1 MSQFVN
7 PSEPKEWKTMAASNF
22 ASTAQPVL
30 QTLQQGL
37 DDAVH
42 AWRVE
47 GLLSW
52 PTIYLIATVV
62 LTYWACLVGHRLF
75 LHPLAG
81 IPGPKFA
88 ALTYWYEIYYDVWLG
103 GQYFR
108 KVKQMHE
115 KYGPIVRINP
125 DEVHFND
132 PEFIEPLYPSAKRK
146 TNKSVMTGRRTGT
159 PNSLAGTADHD
170 THRLRRSTISG
181 FFSTASIR
189 RLEPIM
195 KADMHKL
202 LDRMHEAGTTG
213 EVLKFHFVL
222 KACACDIVTQY
233 AFGTSFNFL
242 GEKDFAA
249 PYIEATDVF
258 HFFNHAMCHFPIVG
272 YLLGTSPD
280 WLIKSVF
287 PGLTEMW
294 NKKTMWLDEVEKIR
308 SSPNPERIKSTIFE
322 GVLGSRLP
330 DEEKTNARLAHE
342 AQLVVFAGQ
351 GTTAYTLSAAIYQL
365 LAHPEEL
372 AKVKK
377 ELADAVT
384 GAGAGADDDVPSY
397 SQVENLPY
405 FQAAIQET
413 LRLHPGVVARLPR
426 VSPTEP
432 IVYEDK
438 ARGRSYVIPP
448 GTTYSMTAQ
457 IAHTNKA
464 VFADPEK
471 FIPQRWIDNPRLD
484 RAFIGFARGTRNCIG
499 MNFAKQELS
508 IILAT
513 ILLKYDLYRGQE
525 GPTLELYE
533 TTRERDID
541 CVRDM
546 IIPFPAA
553 GSPGL
558 RLKIRN

>member
-1 MSQFVN
+1 MSQFLNLSV
-7 PSEPKEWKTMAASNF
+7 PKEWKTMAASNF

-42 AWRVE
+42 VWRVD

-52 PTIYLIATVV
+52 PTVYLTTTAV
-62 LTYWACLVGHRLF
+62 LTYWTYLVAQRLF
-75 LHPLAG
+75 FHPLAG

-88 ALTYWYEIYYDVWLG
+88 ALTYWYEIYYDVWKG

-146 TNKSVMTGRRTGT
+146 TNKSIMTGRRTGT

-195 KADMHKL
+195 KADMRKL
-202 LDRMHEAGTTG
+202 LSRMHEAGETG

-272 YLLGTSPD
+272 YLLGASPD

-322 GVLGSRLP
+322 GVLSSKLP

-365 LAHPEEL
+365 LSHPDEL

-377 ELADAVT
+377 ELSDALSAAT
-384 GAGAGADDDVPSY
+384 DDIPSY

-438 ARGRSYVIPP
+438 ARGRSYVVPA
-448 GTTYSMTAQ
+448 GVTYSMTAQ
-457 IAHTNKA
+457 IAHTNEA
-464 VFADPEK
+464 VFADADK

-525 GPTLELYE
+525 GPTLELYN

-558 RLKIRN
+558 QLRVRN

>member
-1 MSQFVN
+1 MSQFSN
-7 PSEPKEWKTMAASNF
+7 PTDPREWKTMAANNF
-22 ASTAQPVL
+22 VTTAQPVL

-37 DDAVH
+37 DDAVQ

-52 PTIYLIATVV
+52 PTVYLVATAVV
-62 LTYWACLVGHRLF
+62 TYWACLVGHRLF

-115 KYGPIVRINP
+115 RYGPIVRINP

-132 PEFIEPLYPSAKRK
+132 PDFIEPLYPSAKRK

-170 THRLRRSTISG
+170 THRLRRGTISG

-195 KADMHKL
+195 KADLRKL
-202 LDRMHEAGTTG
+202 LARMHEAGETG
-213 EVLKFHFVL
+213 EILKFHIVL

-272 YLLGTSPD
+272 YLLGASPD
-280 WLIKSVF
+280 WLIKAVF

-294 NKKTMWLDEVEKIR
+294 NKKTMWYDEVEKIR
-308 SSPNPERIKSTIFE
+308 NSPNPERIKSTIFE
-322 GVLGSRLP
+322 GVLSSRLP
-330 DEEKTNARLAHE
+330 DEEKTSARLAHE

-365 LAHPEEL
+365 LAHPAEL
-372 AKVKK
+372 AKVKR
-377 ELADAVT
+377 ELADAL
-384 GAGAGADDDVPSY
+384 AGLAADEVPAY
-397 SQVENLPY
+397 SQVETLPY
-405 FQAAIQET
+405 LQAAIQET

-432 IVYEDK
+432 VVYQDK
-438 ARGRSYVIPP
+438 KSGSEYVIPA

-457 IAHTNKA
+457 IAHTNEA
-464 VFADPEK
+464 VFADPDS

-513 ILLKYDLYRGQE
+513 ILHKYDLYRGQD
-525 GPTLELYE
+525 GPTLELYD